1 LVFSVTPQRRPF
13 TMSRRTL
20 GGLCPLL
27 AAAVAVSFACGE
39 DLALPD
45 SSGASLEL
53 SVMSGNGQTGTVGEP
68 LAQPLV
74 IKVLAEGGQP
84 VAGRQVALLPSG
96 DGSGNLDPDTV
107 ETNEEGQAVASWTLG
122 TVPGAQSG
130 EARLV
135 TDLETPPRAPFQASA
150 VAGTPDTIRALSPL
164 NQPGRRGEQVESPL
178 VVVAVDRFGNPVA
191 GATVRWAVTVG
202 EGQVSQEQTPTGA
215 DGRASV
221 TWELGGRIGVQRVTA
236 FLEGASGSPVTFSA
250 TVLF

>member
-1 LVFSVTPQRRPF
+1 
-13 TMSRRTL
+13 MSRRTQ

-27 AAAVAVSFACGE
+27 AAVVAVSFACGE

-53 SVMSGNGQTGTVGEP
+53 SVTSGNGQTGTVGEP

-84 VAGRQVALLPSG
+84 VSGRQVALLPSG
-96 DGSGNLDPDTV
+96 DGSGSLDPDTV
-107 ETNEEGQAVASWTLG
+107 ETNEEGQAVAYWTLG

-135 TDLETPPRAPFQASA
+135 TDLETPPHAPLQASA
-150 VAGTPDTIRALSPL
+150 VPGIRALSPL
-164 NQPGRRGEQVESPL
+164 NQPGRRGEQLESPL

-191 GATVRWAVTVG
+191 GATVQWAVTVG
-202 EGQVSQEQTPTGA
+202 EGKVSQEQTPTGT
-215 DGRASV
+215 DGSASV

-236 FLEGASGSPVTFSA
+236 FLEGASGSPVIFSA